1 MIIVN
6 QNKESI
12 LNFDNTTTI
21 RIDEQRENYEI
32 VARVNNGYLATL
44 GEYATKERAKEVLQ
58 EIIKTYIESK
68 KVQEATSMFG
78 FSIIPSNTYY
88 EMPEE

>member
-32 VARVNNGYLATL
+32 VARVNNGHLATL
-44 GEYATKERAKEVLQ
+44 GEYATEERAKEVLQ
-58 EIIKTYIESK
+58 ELINIYKFNRKEAVGQ
-68 KVQEATSMFG
+68 VQVV
-78 FSIIPSNTYY
+78 Y
-88 EMPEE
+88 EMPEK